1 MRTRRTARGRE
12 AQRKQSYLC
21 FLKVIFV
28 SATPY
33 KRHPIGED
41 SVRQKN
47 FCISHSSTELHFF
60 SALHCDSALKS
71 TAVFRIN
78 HLSIRTKP
86 HRIQTYAPKYTRINP
101 NRILIYFSS
110 GFWYHFLALG
120 QIRRV
125 TDAAMRYRK
134 RLSPQECCNSGNAA
148 TAASK
153 AAEARIRQEKQ
164 GSGSRQ
170 RRRKPW
176 TGR

>member
-47 FCISHSSTELHFF
+47 FCIPHSSTELHFF

-78 HLSIRTKP
+78 NLSLGTKP
-86 HRIQTYAPKYTRINP
+86 HRIQTYAPKYSRSNP

-110 GFWYHFLALG
+110 GFWYYFLALG
-120 QIRRV
+120 HTRRV
-125 TDAAMRYRK
+125 TDAAMRCRMCLPPDK
-134 RLSPQECCNSGNAA
+134 KAAA
-148 TAASK
+148 T
-153 AAEARIRQEKQ
+153 
-164 GSGSRQ
+164 
-170 RRRKPW
+170 
-176 TGR
+176 